1 MYDIPLETEAVER
14 KVQLDKIRSMFGL
27 TSRLKGEL
35 DFLSSNPQKA
45 NPLFAF
51 ADGEWH
57 VTWTS
62 KCRFAL
68 VIFSVILVHDGIR
81 DSDPALS
88 PNQVPWTF
96 VHEERKNA
104 PATLLENTLRSTH
117 LRAWDFVSGS
127 SLASKLPIVFSFA
140 DDSRDKRAFMQVSR
154 SANEMQQFV
163 SIFDCTR
170 VCKLFSTDT
179 LH

>member
-1 MYDIPLETEAVER
+1 M
-14 KVQLDKIRSMFGL
+14 
-27 TSRLKGEL
+27 
-35 DFLSSNPQKA
+35 
-45 NPLFAF
+45 
-51 ADGEWH
+51 
-57 VTWTS
+57 TWTS

-68 VIFSVILVHDGIR
+68 VIFSVILRSNGDDIP
-81 DSDPALS
+81 SDPALS

-140 DDSRDKRAFMQVSR
+140 DDPRDKRAFMQVSR
-154 SANEMQQFV
+154 SANEMQQFRAPGEGDILGMGNNAIGKAPGMEELNFV
-163 SIFDCTR
+163 SL
-170 VCKLFSTDT
+170 CKLNNSIVHRVQVSGGCIIF
-179 LH
+179 LV